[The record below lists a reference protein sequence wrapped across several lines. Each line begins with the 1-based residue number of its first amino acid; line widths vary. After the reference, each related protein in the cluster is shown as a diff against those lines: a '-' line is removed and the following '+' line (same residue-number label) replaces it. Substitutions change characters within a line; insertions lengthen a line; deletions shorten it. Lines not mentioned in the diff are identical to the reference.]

1 MAARR
6 SGEAARVTGT
16 AGRTP
21 RAHARAPS
29 SSCILLLT
37 LRAPEHLLLPVAPGI
52 HRPLAPA
59 HRQRC
64 RYDMP
69 WGDAAT
75 VCHGSR
81 EQDPAAPSVPRHL
94 LEGTLARARP
104 CLTSKRPRHA
114 STGFKV
120 GLVSMCAQRRSV
132 DCRPHGRSRRAWWG
146 CRLDTP
152 GAWAKQH
159 GSRPLQAVP
168 LGSML
173 VHPRPPSHPPRL
185 RAPAAA
191 CSSWYP
197 PASRAGS
204 WPAPSV

>member
-1 MAARR
+1 MLVHPHPPVSSFSPSAPQSTCCCLLLLASTGLSHRLIASVVGMTCRGATQQESATAARSKTR
-6 SGEAARVTGT
+6 LLR
-16 AGRTP
+16 
-21 RAHARAPS
+21 PS
-29 SSCILLLT
+29 SSVL
-37 LRAPEHLLLPVAPGI
+37 
-52 HRPLAPA
+52 
-59 HRQRC
+59 
-64 RYDMP
+64 
-69 WGDAAT
+69 
-75 VCHGSR
+75 
-81 EQDPAAPSVPRHL
+81 RHL

-120 GLVSMCAQRRSV
+120 GSVPMCAQRRSV

-146 CRLDTP
+146 CRLDPP
-152 GAWAKQH
+152 GATAKQH
-159 GSRPLQAVP
+159 GSRPLQAGP

-191 CSSWYP
+191 CSSWHP

>member
-1 MAARR
+1 MIFRWILQGCSRTTSSGRHGVAARR

-59 HRQRC
+59 HRQRR

-69 WGDAAT
+69 WGDAAG

-81 EQDPAAPSVPRHL
+81 EQDPAAPSVLRHL

-120 GLVSMCAQRRSV
+120 GSVSMCVQRRSV
-132 DCRPHGRSRRAWWG
+132 DCKPHGRSRG
-146 CRLDTP
+146 F
-152 GAWAKQH
+152 G
-159 GSRPLQAVP
+159 G
-168 LGSML
+168 
-173 VHPRPPSHPPRL
+173 
-185 RAPAAA
+185 AAA
-191 CSSWYP
+191 P
-197 PASRAGS
+197 PEGPGISPETMKRAASAFNTCGVCPVVPRAS
-204 WPAPSV
+204 TV